1 MPMTSHS
8 QDTELGASTTETRP
22 SLRHLRALDGV
33 RGAAIVAVL
42 LFHSGYMNGGY
53 LGVDLFFV
61 LSGFLI
67 TSLLLTEW
75 RQHRGIRLSAF
86 WARRARR
93 LLPALFLMLAGVAL
107 YAAFVAQPSQVG
119 QIRGDELATLGYVA
133 NWRQIIIGG
142 NYFAIFG
149 APSPLNHTWSL
160 AIEEQFYLI
169 WPLVIV
175 GLAALAGKN
184 KRLAP
189 RVFVTALLG
198 TLALGTFT
206 ILYALSGGSGARIY
220 FGTDTRAPAILLGA
234 ALAAAV
240 ACWGSVRSPVGRVGV
255 ELAGFAGVAWLAWA
269 WFDLGGQDPF
279 LERGGLLLCG
289 VAGVAVIAAAAHPQ
303 RGPIAAA
310 LSLRPLVW
318 LGLISYGLYLWHW
331 PIFVWLNPDRLGM
344 SGWALFGVRV
354 AVTLAVSIAS
364 YVLVEQPIRH
374 GALRGWRIRVLT
386 PAAVAATICV
396 VLVGTSG
403 ATTEP
408 TVASSV
414 TAGRQLVTQGTPA
427 PSVGVPRV
435 LVVGDSVAVYLAPS
449 LTQVQSAMGVQ
460 AFSAG
465 VPSCEVP
472 RAPYHREP
480 ASEDGP
486 PTEAIPNNPAC
497 SDWANRWADQL
508 AQVQPQ
514 DVVLLLGFPA
524 VEDFQV
530 NGKWRTP
537 CTAPW
542 STYYRGEM
550 VAALRTLG
558 STGARVWVTTAAP
571 PDAFY
576 FPASLTPQTGCLN
589 RVLRSAA
596 ATTHTSVIDVAS
608 YVCPKSHCQ
617 QYIDGQEMRPDGFH
631 YSGGGGALIA
641 RYLISRVTQPP
652 PTTTPTTASS
662 RR

>member
-1 MPMTSHS
+1 MTSHS
-8 QDTELGASTTETRP
+8 REEVAGEPTPEPAP
-22 SLRHLRALDGV
+22 SLRHIRALDGV

-42 LFHSGYMNGGY
+42 LFHSGFLNGGY

-67 TSLLLTEW
+67 TSLLLSEW
-75 RQHRGIRLSAF
+75 RQRHGVRLSAF

-93 LLPALFLMLAGVAL
+93 LLPALFLMLGGVAL
-107 YAAFVAQPSQVG
+107 YCAFVALPSQVG

-133 NWRQIIIGG
+133 NWRQIVIGG

-160 AIEEQFYLI
+160 AIEEQFYLV

-175 GLAALAGKN
+175 GLSVLAAT

-189 RVFVTALLG
+189 KVFVTATVG
-198 TLALGTFT
+198 ALALGAYT
-206 ILYALSGGSGARIY
+206 IIYSLAGGSGARVY
-220 FGTDTRAPAILLGA
+220 FGTDTRAPSILLGA
-234 ALAAAV
+234 ALAAGV
-240 ACWGSVRSPVGRVGV
+240 ASWGTVRSTAGRAAIEILGLVGV
-255 ELAGFAGVAWLAWA
+255 GWLTWAWLS
-269 WFDLGGQDPF
+269 LGGQDPF

-289 VAGVAVIAAAAHPQ
+289 VAGVAVIAAAAHPR

-310 LSLRPLVW
+310 LSFRPLVW
-318 LGLISYGLYLWHW
+318 LGLISYGVYLWHW
-331 PIFVWLNPDRLGM
+331 PIFVWLNPDRVGLN
-344 SGWALFGVRV
+344 GWALFGVRL
-354 AVTLAVSIAS
+354 AVTLAVSVAS

-386 PAAVAATICV
+386 PAAVAATLVV
-396 VLVGTSG
+396 VLIGTSG

-408 TVASSV
+408 TVAST
-414 TAGRQLVTQGTPA
+414 TASGRHLVTQATPPA
-427 PSVGVPRV
+427 SVGVPRI

-449 LTQVQSAMGVQ
+449 LTEVQSSLGVQ
-460 AFSAG
+460 AFPAG

-480 ASEDGP
+480 AGSDGP
-486 PTEAIPNNPAC
+486 PSEAIPNDPQC
-497 SDWANRWADQL
+497 SDWPTRWPSQL

-530 NGKWRTP
+530 NGVWRTP
-537 CTAPW
+537 CTATW
-542 STYYRGEM
+542 SKYYETE
-550 VAALRTLG
+550 VSAALKTLA
-558 STGARVWVTTAAP
+558 STGAHVWVTTAAP

-576 FPASLTPQTGCLN
+576 FPASLTTQTGCLN
-589 RVLRSAA
+589 RVLRAA
-596 ATTHTSVIDVAS
+596 AIATHASVVDVAS
-608 YVCPKSHCQ
+608 YVCPKGQCQ
-617 QYIDGQEMRPDGFH
+617 QSIDGQELRPDGFH
-631 YSGGGGALIA
+631 YSGGGGDIIA
-641 RYLISRVTQPP
+641 RFLISHVTQPAP
-652 PTTTPTTASS
+652 PTTAPPGVPSHH
-662 RR
+662 